1 MSVALDIAEVRKT
14 FGTGVA
20 VERAAFTVE
29 GNEFVSIVGPSG
41 CGKSTLLRMVAGL
54 IPPSAGRITVGGRV
68 VDLHVERLDLAR
80 RLAVETDRNRIDEHV
95 PMPGPDRMRGE
106 QHLGAIIGR
115 RHARLAHDCLE
126 DGGRGAGGRSGFG
139 HVGLS

>member
-54 IPPSAGRITVGGRV
+54 VRAERGPHHRAAAAGRSGPIADVGMVFQSPVLLPWRTT
-68 VDLHVERLDLAR
+68 LAQHPVR
-80 RLAVETDRNRIDEHV
+80 RGGWREE
-95 PMPGPDRMRGE
+95 
-106 QHLGAIIGR
+106 
-115 RHARLAHDCLE
+115 
-126 DGGRGAGGRSGFG
+126 GRGAPARARS
-139 HVGLS
+139 S